1 MSTAT
6 KQPPSQRIVRLARP
20 STPSAAPQ
28 RPAAP
33 STDAL
38 WQAYSKDRS
47 KAKFD
52 ALVTAYRPY
61 VCSVAERLSK
71 RLPPSVDV
79 DDLISAGSF
88 GLMDAVSAFDMSRGI
103 KFQTF
108 ALKRIVGAM
117 NDSLRAQ
124 DIAPRLARRREALV
138 KRVTD
143 DFRKVHGRS
152 PTEEELLPLLH
163 TDEIEAMAIIEGAAV
178 PSMGAIGGAAGDA
191 DGGDHSVSEPAAR
204 MPDHRSASPTAAF
217 AGATEADFQRW
228 LGRGLSRSERLILVL
243 YYFES
248 LTMRDIGIVL
258 GICEGRVSQI
268 HALLL
273 ERLRAR
279 MVREQEGERI

>member
-6 KQPPSQRIVRLARP
+6 KQPPSQRVVRLASARP
-20 STPSAAPQ
+20 VASP

-38 WQAYSKDRS
+38 WQSYSKDRS
-47 KAKFD
+47 KAHFD
-52 ALVTAYRPY
+52 ALVTCYRPY

-88 GLMDAVSAFDMSRGI
+88 GLMDAVSAFDLARGI

-143 DFRKVHGRS
+143 DFRKLHGRG
-152 PTEEELLPLLH
+152 PTDEELLPLLH
-163 TDEIEAMAIIEGAAV
+163 SDEVEAMAIIEGSSV
-178 PSMGAIGGAAGDA
+178 PSMGAIGGAASDGDECERA
-191 DGGDHSVSEPAAR
+191 LSEPAAR
-204 MPDHRSASPTAAF
+204 VPDHRSPSPATTF
-217 AGATEADFQRW
+217 AGATEEDFQRW
-228 LGRGLSRSERLILVL
+228 LGRGLSRSEKLILVL

-279 MVREQEGERI
+279 MVREQEGERK